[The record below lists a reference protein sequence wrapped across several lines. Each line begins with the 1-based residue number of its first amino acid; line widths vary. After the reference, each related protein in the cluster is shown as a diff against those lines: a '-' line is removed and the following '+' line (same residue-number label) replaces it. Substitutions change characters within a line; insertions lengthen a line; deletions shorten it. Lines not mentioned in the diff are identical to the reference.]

1 MTVLSTK
8 KLSSSQKNLFLNTGL
23 SLVEYDAI
31 KIEFL
36 DFEFPK
42 KEIKNAIITSQ
53 NTAKVIIKKQLQI
66 QNCFCVG
73 EKTAG
78 FLKKHNFNIREVS
91 DYGSDLAKI
100 ITEKY
105 RDEKFIFFCG
115 NLRREELPSVLKEE
129 GIEFQE
135 VEVYKTSLNKQSFPQ
150 EFDGIMF
157 YSPSGVKGF
166 ASENKIKES
175 TAFCIGKTT
184 AKEAEKHTKNI
195 IIATKPSIE
204 NLIVTV
210 VKHYKQKNLK

>member
-8 KLSSSQKNLFLNTGL
+8 KLSLSQKNLFLNTGL

-31 KIEFL
+31 NIEFL
-36 DFEFPK
+36 DFEFPE
-42 KEIKNAIITSQ
+42 KEIKNAIITSRSS
-53 NTAKVIIKKQLQI
+53 AKAIIERQLKI

-105 RDEKFIFFCG
+105 REDNFTFFCG

-157 YSPSGVKGF
+157 YSPSGVKSF

-184 AKEAEKHTKNI
+184 AKEAEKHTENI

-210 VKHYKQKNLK
+210 VKHYTQKNLK

>member
-1 MTVLSTK
+1 MTILSTK
-8 KLSSSQKNLFLNTGL
+8 KLSLSQKNLFLNSGL

-36 DFEFPK
+36 DFEIPE
-42 KEIKNAIITSQ
+42 KEIKNAIITSK
-53 NTAKVIIKKQLQI
+53 NSAKAIIEKQLKI
-66 QNCFCVG
+66 LNCFCVG

-78 FLKKHNFNIREVS
+78 FLKNHNFNIREIS

-105 RDEKFIFFCG
+105 RNEKFTFFCG
-115 NLRREELPSVLKEE
+115 NLRREELPSELKKED
-129 GIEFQE
+129 IEFKE
-135 VEVYKTSLNKQSFPQ
+135 VEVYKTSLNQQSFQQ

-157 YSPSGVKGF
+157 YSPSGVKSF
-166 ASENKIKES
+166 TSENKMKES
-175 TAFCIGKTT
+175 TVFCIGRTT

-195 IIATKPSIE
+195 VIATKPSIE

-210 VKHYKQKNLK
+210 VKHYKEKN

>member
-8 KLSSSQKNLFLNTGL
+8 KLSLSQKNLFLNAGL

-42 KEIKNAIITSQ
+42 KEIKNAIITSK
-53 NTAKVIIKKQLQI
+53 NTAKAIIERQLKI

-78 FLKKHNFNIREVS
+78 FLKNHNFNILEVS
-91 DYGSDLAKI
+91 DYGSDLADI
-100 ITEKY
+100 ITKKY
-105 RDEKFIFFCG
+105 RNEEFTFFCG
-115 NLRREELPSVLKEE
+115 NLRREELPSALKKE
-129 GIEFQE
+129 GVEFQE
-135 VEVYKTSLNKQSFPQ
+135 VEVYKTSLNRQKFPQ

-157 YSPSGVKGF
+157 YSPSGVKSF
-166 ASENKIKES
+166 TSENKIMES
-175 TAFCIGKTT
+175 TVFCIGRTT
-184 AKEAEKHTKNI
+184 AKEAKKHTKNI
-195 IIATKPSIE
+195 IIANKPSIE

-210 VKHYKQKNLK
+210 VKHYQKELK

>member
-1 MTVLSTK
+1 MTILSTK
-8 KLSSSQKNLFLNTGL
+8 KLSLSQKNLFLNSGL

-36 DFEFPK
+36 DFEIPE
-42 KEIKNAIITSQ
+42 KEIKNAIITSK
-53 NTAKVIIKKQLQI
+53 NSAKAIIEKQLKI

-78 FLKKHNFNIREVS
+78 FLKNHNFNIREIS

-105 RDEKFIFFCG
+105 RNEKFTFFCG
-115 NLRREELPSVLKEE
+115 NLRREELPSELKKED
-129 GIEFQE
+129 IEFKE
-135 VEVYKTSLNKQSFPQ
+135 VEVYKTSLNQQSFQQ

-157 YSPSGVKGF
+157 YSPSGVKSF
-166 ASENKIKES
+166 TSENKMKES
-175 TAFCIGKTT
+175 TVFCIGRTT

-195 IIATKPSIE
+195 VIATKPSIE

-210 VKHYKQKNLK
+210 VKHYKEKN